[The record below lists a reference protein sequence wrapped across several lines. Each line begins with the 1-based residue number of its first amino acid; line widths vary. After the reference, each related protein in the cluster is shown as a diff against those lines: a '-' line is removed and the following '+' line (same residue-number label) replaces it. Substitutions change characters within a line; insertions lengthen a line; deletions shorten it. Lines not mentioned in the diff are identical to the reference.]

1 MLRGL
6 AALHELKIC
15 HRDLKCANIFLTADG
30 VIKLGDL
37 NVSKVAKKGLLYTQT
52 GTPYYASPEVWQDKP
67 YDSKCDIWSLGCVVY
82 EVATLQPPFRAPDMK
97 GLCRKII
104 AGQFSPP
111 SKYSKDLQYVLKQML
126 QVRPNYRPS
135 AAEILRMP
143 EITFHTTDTLTNI
156 DGENAK
162 AALGLLGTI
171 EVPRDL
177 SRLRNKLPKPQY
189 DQPL

>member
-1 MLRGL
+1 M
-6 AALHELKIC
+6 
-15 HRDLKCANIFLTADG
+15 
-30 VIKLGDL
+30 
-37 NVSKVAKKGLLYTQT
+37 
-52 GTPYYASPEVWQDKP
+52 
-67 YDSKCDIWSLGCVVY
+67 
-82 EVATLQPPFRAPDMK
+82 
-97 GLCRKII
+97 
-104 AGQFSPP
+104 
-111 SKYSKDLQYVLKQML
+111 LKQML